1 MHTHTPHTTPTTLI
15 PQHTTHTSHCTPH
28 TPTTPHIA
36 QCILL
41 STVGGPYDLTSSRYS
56 PQTSIC
62 VYRANDSDALV
73 PNGNNNKGVFDI
85 FRSLVYDP
93 LSGKNI
99 ANAYVEVR
107 VCVCVC
113 VCVWVWV
120 WVGGWVCAEIIYIL
134 SWFVCVCMC
143 VCVTCHHCSFY
154 FSSVLIMA
162 GQIRTPRGSTWYN
175 QYSNTL
181 LTPWLC

>member
-1 MHTHTPHTTPTTLI
+1 M
-15 PQHTTHTSHCTPH
+15 
-28 TPTTPHIA
+28 
-36 QCILL
+36 
-41 STVGGPYDLTSSRYS
+41 LTFLYMVCYSFVLRYS

-99 ANAYVEVR
+99 ANAYVEVCVR

-113 VCVWVWV
+113 VH
-120 WVGGWVCAEIIYIL
+120 
-134 SWFVCVCMC
+134 VCVCGCVYVHVCVCGC
-143 VCVTCHHCSFY
+143 VCVCDLSPCAHSISLVF
-154 FSSVLIMA
+154 L
-162 GQIRTPRGSTWYN
+162 
-175 QYSNTL
+175 
-181 LTPWLC
+181 